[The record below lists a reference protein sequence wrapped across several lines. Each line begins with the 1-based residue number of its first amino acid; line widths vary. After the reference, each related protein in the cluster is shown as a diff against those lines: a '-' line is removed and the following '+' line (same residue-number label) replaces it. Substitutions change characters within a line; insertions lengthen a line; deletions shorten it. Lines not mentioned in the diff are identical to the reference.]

1 MPSTQNPLSKISMK
15 RQTRLLMHCFLV
27 REEQSV
33 VGLGVGEAVLGMRS
47 IFREGA
53 QEGSSVGVSA
63 QQGKKN
69 RDGIVSQEAGISCV
83 V

>member
-33 VGLGVGEAVLGMRS
+33 VGLGVGDAVLGMRS

-63 QQGKKN
+63 QPGRKKSGEN
-69 RDGIVSQEAGISCV
+69 CQSRGGHSCV